1 MFLTIV
7 SFIIVTAAV
16 GLISWYKTKDDDLST
31 SKGYFLAGRGLSGA
45 VIGCSMVLTSLST
58 EQLIGINANSYAGNF
73 SIMAWTVQSVIPLCF
88 LALYLLPKYIRN
100 GYTTI
105 PEFFEARFDRQTR
118 LIMSTLFLFFYLF
131 IAIPTALYTGAIAF
145 NKIFSLQ
152 EVFNLSYGEAI
163 TYTVIAI
170 GIIGAIYAIF
180 GGLKA
185 VAVSDTWNAVILV
198 IGALLVPIFAL
209 AYLGNGSISE
219 GLHII
224 STTHV
229 EKFNA
234 IGSATDAVPWPA
246 IFTGILIVNFFYWT
260 TNQAIVQRALG
271 ARDLKAGQKGILIA
285 ALFLLLLPLILNLP
299 GLLSYHILGE
309 GLKPIDA
316 SYPSLVNKV
325 LPTWLQGFFVAAL
338 FGAILSTFN
347 SFLNSAATIYCND
360 LLPAITK
367 VKRSDE
373 ELIAYAKK
381 IGTVMAI
388 ITMIVAPLLMFGTDG
403 IFLFT
408 RRFAGFF
415 NIPIVALFAV
425 GLFNRYV
432 SGLAARITLLAHVVL
447 YFTLVWIINV
457 KVNFVYVM
465 GSLFVFDV
473 ALMLIL
479 GQFLKRATP
488 YEDNQVNHSNVDLTH
503 WEYARTAVASLV
515 LGLITLHLVLSPLGL
530 ASAEGNATMIMG
542 VWAVVQVLILIF
554 FGKKKVVDKA

>member
-7 SFIIVTAAV
+7 SFLVVTAAV
-16 GLISWYKTKDDDLST
+16 GLISWYKTKGDDLST
-31 SKGYFLAGRGLSGA
+31 SKGYFLAGRGLSGV

-299 GLLSYHILGE
+299 GL
-309 GLKPIDA
+309 
-316 SYPSLVNKV
+316 
-325 LPTWLQGFFVAAL
+325 
-338 FGAILSTFN
+338 
-347 SFLNSAATIYCND
+347 
-360 LLPAITK
+360 
-367 VKRSDE
+367 
-373 ELIAYAKK
+373 
-381 IGTVMAI
+381 
-388 ITMIVAPLLMFGTDG
+388 
-403 IFLFT
+403 
-408 RRFAGFF
+408 
-415 NIPIVALFAV
+415 
-425 GLFNRYV
+425 
-432 SGLAARITLLAHVVL
+432 
-447 YFTLVWIINV
+447 
-457 KVNFVYVM
+457 
-465 GSLFVFDV
+465 
-473 ALMLIL
+473 
-479 GQFLKRATP
+479 
-488 YEDNQVNHSNVDLTH
+488 
-503 WEYARTAVASLV
+503 
-515 LGLITLHLVLSPLGL
+515 
-530 ASAEGNATMIMG
+530 
-542 VWAVVQVLILIF
+542 
-554 FGKKKVVDKA
+554 

>member
-403 IFLFT
+403 IFLFI

-447 YFTLVWIINV
+447 YFTLVWVINV

-488 YEDNQVNHSNVDLTH
+488 YEDNQINHSNVDLTH

>member
-432 SGLAARITLLAHVVL
+432 SGLAARITLLVHVVL
-447 YFTLVWIINV
+447 YFILVWIINV

-503 WEYARTAVASLV
+503 WEYARTAVASLA

>member
-1 MFLTIV
+1 
-7 SFIIVTAAV
+7 
-16 GLISWYKTKDDDLST
+16 
-31 SKGYFLAGRGLSGA
+31 
-45 VIGCSMVLTSLST
+45 
-58 EQLIGINANSYAGNF
+58 
-73 SIMAWTVQSVIPLCF
+73 MAWTVQSVIPLCF

-224 STTHV
+224 GTTHV

-367 VKRSDE
+367 VKRTDA
-373 ELIAYAKK
+373 ELISYAKK
-381 IGTVMAI
+381 VCTIMAI
-388 ITMIVAPLLMFGTDG
+388 ITMVVAPLLMFGTDG

-432 SGLAARITLLAHVVL
+432 SGLAARITLLVHVVL

-503 WEYARTAVASLV
+503 WEYARTAVASLA